1 MFSPPVTKNLI
12 HRLQSILP
20 SSKKCPNT
28 FSSTSTSSS
37 QISIRYCSS
46 SRIAESTRSPA
57 EEPPKI
63 VGFADV
69 EEVRETGEPSGTIR
83 YIRC

>member
-1 MFSPPVTKNLI
+1 MFHLSVSIRRSLI
-12 HRLQSILP
+12 NRLQSVLP
-20 SSKKCPNT
+20 STKRCLNT
-28 FSSTSTSSS
+28 PTSTLNSVS
-37 QISIRYCSS
+37 QFPSRHCSS

-69 EEVRETGEPSGTIR
+69 EEVRETGEPSGTI
-83 YIRC
+83 CNA